1 LVKFVYF
8 YLRDLEDKI
17 RDQMIKLDLNK
28 NDSFKKFFQSLTV
41 EYFDGQEAS
50 EKLENEI
57 NNLDDLTKKVKD
69 LIKKDI
75 DVKELKKYEF
85 LLT

>member
-1 LVKFVYF
+1 
-8 YLRDLEDKI
+8 
-17 RDQMIKLDLNK
+17 MIKLDLNK

>member
-1 LVKFVYF
+1 
-8 YLRDLEDKI
+8 
-17 RDQMIKLDLNK
+17 MIKLDLKN

-75 DVKELKKYEF
+75 DYYKLKGYEF
-85 LLT
+85 

>member
-8 YLRDLEDKI
+8 YLRDLKDKI
-17 RDQMIKLDLNK
+17 RDQMIKLDLNH

-50 EKLENEI
+50 EKLEYESTKI
-57 NNLDDLTKKVKD
+57 NNLDDLTNKVKV

-75 DVKELKKYEF
+75 DYDVLKEYEF
-85 LLT
+85 